1 MNLISFFS
9 NNLDALIT
17 VLVLFLSLILF
28 IRNTI
33 APELTGLLCVGIF
46 IVTGVLTPEK
56 ALSGFGSPSLITLM
70 GLFAVSSALFKS
82 GALDRVRE
90 LISSENIKTPRK
102 LILLIT
108 FLIAPISGIVPN
120 TPVVASLLP
129 LIEGWCERRNISP
142 SKVLLPLSFAT
153 LLGGTL
159 TLLGSSVNLLVSDIS
174 QQLGYGSLELF
185 SLTSIGIPVWLI
197 GTTYMIIVSDFLLP
211 DRGRNK
217 DFIKNG
223 NLNIYF
229 TEVTIPSS
237 SELVGQSVRN
247 SRLQRR
253 FDVDVLEL
261 QRNGKVILPPLAD
274 RKFEPEDRL
283 IVRVT
288 RADLLRLQQE
298 HTILLAENKRSFS
311 GANLLSTE
319 EGTKTFEALLPSG
332 STLAGA
338 SLREL
343 RFRQRHNATVLALRR
358 GQQTVQERLGQAVLR
373 AGDVL
378 LLQAPLDS
386 IRGLQASNDLLIL
399 DQFEDDLP
407 FLIRKPIAIAIA
419 IGMVLLPSLTNIPL
433 VGSVLLAVI
442 AMVAFGCL
450 RPAEIQRSIRLDIIL
465 LLGSLSSFSVAM
477 QATGLAD
484 LIAINLDFALS
495 GMPLYFALIV
505 IFISTVI
512 LTQFISNA
520 ASVALILPVAIQFSS
535 VLGISP
541 NALIM
546 LVLFGA
552 SQSFLTPMGYQTN
565 LMVYGP
571 GRYRFFDIA
580 KPFPVSFFDKNFKN
594 SFGVIM
600 DDVIAGFYVVLSLIC
615 FMVLSSYFV

>member
-1 MNLISFFS
+1 MNFISFIS
-9 NNLDALIT
+9 NNFDSFVTLT
-17 VLVLFLSLILF
+17 VLVLSIILF
-28 IRNTI
+28 IKNTI

-46 IVTGVLTPEK
+46 IATGVLSPEK
-56 ALSGFGSPSLITLM
+56 ALAGFGSPSLITLM

-102 LILLIT
+102 LITLIA

-129 LIEGWCERRNISP
+129 LIEGWCDRRKISP

-174 QQLGYGSLELF
+174 QQLGYGALELF

-197 GTTYMIIVSDFLLP
+197 GTVYMILVSDLLLP

-223 NLNIYF
+223 NMDIYF
-229 TEVTIPSS
+229 TEVTIPAF

-274 RKFEPEDRL
+274 RKIEPEDRL
-283 IVRVT
+283 IIRVT
-288 RADLLRLQQE
+288 RSDLLRLQQE
-298 HTILLAENKRSFS
+298 HTILLAENKKSF
-311 GANLLSTE
+311 GAFNVLSNE
-319 EGTKTFEALLPSG
+319 EGTKTFEALLPAG

-407 FLIRKPIAIAIA
+407 VLMKKPIAIAIA
-419 IGMVLLPSLTNIPL
+419 VGMVFLPSFTNIPL

-442 AMVAFGCL
+442 AMVGFGCL

-465 LLGSLSSFSVAM
+465 LLGSLSCFSVAM
-477 QATGLAD
+477 QVTGIAD
-484 LIAINLDFALS
+484 LIAINLNFVLN
-495 GMPLYFALIV
+495 GMPLYFALMT
-505 IFISTVI
+505 IFISTVV
-512 LTQFISNA
+512 LTQFVSNA
-520 ASVALILPVAIQFSS
+520 ASVALILPVAIEFSS
-535 VLGISP
+535 ILDISP

-571 GRYRFFDIA
+571 GRYQFFDVA
-580 KPFPVSFFDKNFKN
+580 KY
-594 SFGVIM
+594 GVGLTIIM
-600 DDVIAGFYVVLSLIC
+600 SLTVPALII
-615 FMVLSSYFV
+615 LNYS

>member
-197 GTTYMIIVSDFLLP
+197 GTTYMILVSDLLLP

-261 QRNGKVILPPLAD
+261 QRKGKVILPPLAD

-433 VGSVLLAVI
+433 VGSVLLAII

-505 IFISTVI
+505 IFIATVI

-535 VLGISP
+535 ILGISP

-580 KPFPVSFFDKNFKN
+580 KY
-594 SFGVIM
+594 GAGLTLIM
-600 DDVIAGFYVVLSLIC
+600 SLTVPALII
-615 FMVLSSYFV
+615 LNYK

>member
-1 MNLISFFS
+1 MNPISFFS
-9 NNLDALIT
+9 NNFDAIIT

-46 IVTGVLTPEK
+46 IATGVLTPEK
-56 ALSGFGSPSLITLM
+56 ALAGFGSPSLITLM

-129 LIEGWCERRNISP
+129 LMEGWCERRNISP

-174 QQLGYGSLELF
+174 QQLGYGALELF

-197 GTTYMIIVSDFLLP
+197 GITYMILVSDILLP

-223 NLNIYF
+223 NMNIYF
-229 TEVTIPSS
+229 TEVTIPVS

-283 IVRVT
+283 IIRVT
-288 RADLLRLQQE
+288 RSDLLRLQQE
-298 HTILLAENKRSFS
+298 HTILLAENKRSLGS
-311 GANLLSTE
+311 TNLLSNE

-407 FLIRKPIAIAIA
+407 VLIRKPIAIAIA

-477 QATGLAD
+477 QVTGLAD
-484 LIAINLDFALS
+484 LIAINLDFILN
-495 GMPLYFALIV
+495 GMPLYFALMV
-505 IFISTVI
+505 IFIATVI

-520 ASVALILPVAIQFSS
+520 ASVALILPVAIEFSN
-535 VLGISP
+535 VLGITP

-580 KPFPVSFFDKNFKN
+580 KY
-594 SFGVIM
+594 GAGLTLIM
-600 DDVIAGFYVVLSLIC
+600 SLTVPALII
-615 FMVLSSYFV
+615 LNYK

>member
-1 MNLISFFS
+1 MNLFFFLS
-9 NNLDALIT
+9 NNHDALIT
-17 VLVLFLSLILF
+17 VFVLLLSIILF
-28 IRNTI
+28 IKNTI
-33 APELTGLLCVGIF
+33 APELTGLLCVAIF
-46 IVTGVLTPEK
+46 IATGVLTPQK

-90 LISSENIKTPRK
+90 LIASDNIRTSRRFIAF
-102 LILLIT
+102 LT

-129 LIEGWCERRNISP
+129 LVESWCERRNISP
-142 SKVLLPLSFAT
+142 SKVLLPLSFST
-153 LLGGTL
+153 LLGGTI

-185 SLTSIGIPVWLI
+185 SFTSIGIPVWLI
-197 GTTYMIIVSDFLLP
+197 GTTYMILISDSLLP
-211 DRGRNK
+211 DRGKGNE
-217 DFIKNG
+217 FSNNG
-223 NLNIYF
+223 NMNIYF
-229 TEVTIPSS
+229 TEVTIPNY
-237 SELVGQSVRN
+237 SELVGQSLRN

-261 QRNGKVILPPLAD
+261 QRNGKAILPPLAD
-274 RKFEPEDRL
+274 RKIEPEDRL
-283 IVRVT
+283 LIRVT
-288 RADLLRLQQE
+288 RSDLLRLEQE
-298 HTILLAENKRSFS
+298 HTIVLAERVRKLQDGKQISS
-311 GANLLSTE
+311 D
-319 EGTKTFEALLPSG
+319 EGTKTFEALLPAG

-399 DQFEDDLP
+399 DQVEDDLP
-407 FLIRKPIAIAIA
+407 SLRKKPIAIAIA
-419 IGMVLLPSLTNIPL
+419 IGMIILPSVSEVPL

-450 RPAEIQRSIRLDIIL
+450 RPAEIQRSIRLDVIL

-477 QATGLAD
+477 QVTGLAD
-484 LIAINLDFALS
+484 LIALNLNFLLDGLS
-495 GMPLYFALIV
+495 LYFALLV
-505 IFISTVI
+505 IFIFTVI

-520 ASVALILPVAIQFSS
+520 ASVALILPVVIEFSS
-535 VLGISP
+535 TLNIAP
-541 NALIM
+541 NALI
-546 LVLFGA
+546 LTVLFGA

-571 GRYRFFDIA
+571 GRYRFFDVARYGVGLTIIMSLTIPA
-580 KPFPVSFFDKNFKN
+580 LIIFK
-594 SFGVIM
+594 FI
-600 DDVIAGFYVVLSLIC
+600 
-615 FMVLSSYFV
+615 

>member
-1 MNLISFFS
+1 MNLIEFFS
-9 NNLDALIT
+9 GNYHALIT
-17 VLVLFLSLILF
+17 VFVILLSIILF
-28 IRNTI
+28 IKNSI
-33 APELTGLLCVGIF
+33 APELNGLLCVAIF
-46 IVTGVLTPEK
+46 IASGVLTPQK
-56 ALSGFGSPSLITLM
+56 ALAGFGSPSLITLM

-90 LISSENIKTPRK
+90 LIASHRIRTTRR
-102 LILLIT
+102 LIALLA

-129 LIEGWCERRNISP
+129 LVEGWCQKRNISP

-153 LLGGTL
+153 LLGGTI

-174 QQLGYGSLELF
+174 EQLGYGSLELF

-197 GTTYMIIVSDFLLP
+197 GTTYMILVSDALLP
-211 DRGRNK
+211 DRGIQNELRN
-217 DFIKNG
+217 NV

-229 TEVTIPSS
+229 TEVTIPSY
-237 SELVGQSVRN
+237 SELVGQSLRD

-261 QRNGKVILPPLAD
+261 QRNGKTILPPLAD
-274 RKFEPEDRL
+274 RKIEPEDRL
-283 IVRVT
+283 LIRVT
-288 RADLLRLQQE
+288 RSDLLRLEQE
-298 HTILLAENKRSFS
+298 HTILLAERVSSIDNGKISS
-311 GANLLSTE
+311 SE

-358 GQQTVQERLGQAVLR
+358 GQQTVQERLGQAILR

-399 DQFEDDLP
+399 DQVEDDLP
-407 FLIRKPIAIAIA
+407 VLRKKPIAIAIA
-419 IGMVLLPSLTNIPL
+419 IVMIFLPSISDIPL

-442 AMVAFGCL
+442 AMVGFGCL
-450 RPAEIQRSIRLDIIL
+450 RPAEIQRSIRLDVIL
-465 LLGSLSSFSVAM
+465 LLGSLSSFSVAI
-477 QATGLAD
+477 QTTGLAD
-484 LIAINLDFALS
+484 LIAFNLNFLLDGLS
-495 GMPLYFALIV
+495 LYFALFV
-505 IFISTVI
+505 IFLLTVA

-520 ASVALILPVAIQFSS
+520 ASVALILPVVIEFSS
-535 VLGISP
+535 ALNIAP
-541 NALIM
+541 QALIM
-546 LVLFGA
+546 IVLFGA

-571 GRYRFFDIA
+571 GRYQFFDIA
-580 KPFPVSFFDKNFKN
+580 KY
-594 SFGVIM
+594 GIGLTIIM
-600 DDVIAGFYVVLSLIC
+600 SLLIPA
-615 FMVLSSYFV
+615 LIILNYS

>member
-1 MNLISFFS
+1 MWPVVYRYIELNKFDMNLISFFS

-197 GTTYMIIVSDFLLP
+197 GTTYMILVSDVLLP

-223 NLNIYF
+223 NMNIYF

-298 HTILLAENKRSFS
+298 HTILLAENKRSIV
-311 GANLLSTE
+311 GTNLLSTE

-477 QATGLAD
+477 QVTGLAD
-484 LIAINLDFALS
+484 LIAINLDFVLS

-505 IFISTVI
+505 IFVATVI

-580 KPFPVSFFDKNFKN
+580 KY
-594 SFGVIM
+594 GAGLTLIM
-600 DDVIAGFYVVLSLIC
+600 SLTVPALII
-615 FMVLSSYFV
+615 LNYK

>member
-1 MNLISFFS
+1 MWPLVYRYIELNKFDMNLISFFS

-197 GTTYMIIVSDFLLP
+197 GTTYMILVSDVLLP

-223 NLNIYF
+223 NMNIYF

-298 HTILLAENKRSFS
+298 HTILLAENKRSIV
-311 GANLLSTE
+311 GTNLLSTE

-477 QATGLAD
+477 QVTGLAD
-484 LIAINLDFALS
+484 LIAINLDFVLS

-505 IFISTVI
+505 IFIATVI

-580 KPFPVSFFDKNFKN
+580 KY
-594 SFGVIM
+594 GAGLTLIM
-600 DDVIAGFYVVLSLIC
+600 SLTVPALII
-615 FMVLSSYFV
+615 LNYK

>member
-17 VLVLFLSLILF
+17 VLVLLLSIILF

-70 GLFAVSSALFKS
+70 GLFAVSSALFAS
-82 GALDRVRE
+82 GALDRLRE
-90 LISSENIKTPRK
+90 IISSENIKTPRR

-174 QQLGYGSLELF
+174 QQLGYGALELF

-197 GTTYMIIVSDFLLP
+197 GTTYIIFVSDVLLP

-223 NLNIYF
+223 SMNIYF

-298 HTILLAENKRSFS
+298 HTILLAENKRSI
-311 GANLLSTE
+311 GGTNLLSTE

-407 FLIRKPIAIAIA
+407 FIIRKPIAIAIA

-433 VGSVLLAVI
+433 VGAVLLAVI
-442 AMVAFGCL
+442 AMVACGCL

-477 QATGLAD
+477 QVTGLAD
-484 LIAINLDFALS
+484 LIAINLDFVLS

-505 IFISTVI
+505 IFVATVI

-520 ASVALILPVAIQFSS
+520 ASVALILPVVIQFSS
-535 VLGISP
+535 FLGISP

-571 GRYRFFDIA
+571 GRYRFFDITKYGA
-580 KPFPVSFFDKNFKN
+580 GLTLIMSLTVPALIILNFK
-594 SFGVIM
+594 
-600 DDVIAGFYVVLSLIC
+600 
-615 FMVLSSYFV
+615 

>member
-1 MNLISFFS
+1 LWPIVYRYIELNKFDMNLISFFS

-197 GTTYMIIVSDFLLP
+197 GTTYMILVSDLLLP

-283 IVRVT
+283 LVRVT

-298 HTILLAENKRSFS
+298 HTILLAENKRSIV
-311 GANLLSTE
+311 GTNLLSTE

-477 QATGLAD
+477 QVTGLAD
-484 LIAINLDFALS
+484 LIAINLDFVLS

-505 IFISTVI
+505 IFVATVI

-580 KPFPVSFFDKNFKN
+580 KYGAGLTLIMSLIVPALIILNFK
-594 SFGVIM
+594 
-600 DDVIAGFYVVLSLIC
+600 
-615 FMVLSSYFV
+615 

>member
-197 GTTYMIIVSDFLLP
+197 GTTYMILVSDVLLP

-223 NLNIYF
+223 NMNIYF

-298 HTILLAENKRSFS
+298 HTILLAENKRSIV
-311 GANLLSTE
+311 GTNLLSTE

-433 VGSVLLAVI
+433 VGSVLLALI

-477 QATGLAD
+477 QVTGLAD
-484 LIAINLDFALS
+484 LIAINLDFVLS

-505 IFISTVI
+505 IFVATVI

-580 KPFPVSFFDKNFKN
+580 KYGAGLTLIMSLTVPALIILNFK
-594 SFGVIM
+594 
-600 DDVIAGFYVVLSLIC
+600 
-615 FMVLSSYFV
+615 

>member
-1 MNLISFFS
+1 MWPIVYRYIELNKFDMNLISFFS

-197 GTTYMIIVSDFLLP
+197 GTTYMILVSDVLLP

-223 NLNIYF
+223 NMNIYF

-298 HTILLAENKRSFS
+298 HTILLAENKRSIV
-311 GANLLSTE
+311 GTNLLSTE

-477 QATGLAD
+477 QVTGLAD
-484 LIAINLDFALS
+484 LIAINLDFVLS

-505 IFISTVI
+505 IFVATVI

-580 KPFPVSFFDKNFKN
+580 KYGAGLTLIMSLIVPALIILNFK
-594 SFGVIM
+594 
-600 DDVIAGFYVVLSLIC
+600 
-615 FMVLSSYFV
+615 

>member
-197 GTTYMIIVSDFLLP
+197 GTTYMILVSDVLLP

-261 QRNGKVILPPLAD
+261 QRKGKVILPPLAD

-433 VGSVLLAVI
+433 VGSVLLAII

-505 IFISTVI
+505 IFIATVI

-580 KPFPVSFFDKNFKN
+580 KYGAGLTFIMSLIVPALIILNFK
-594 SFGVIM
+594 
-600 DDVIAGFYVVLSLIC
+600 
-615 FMVLSSYFV
+615 